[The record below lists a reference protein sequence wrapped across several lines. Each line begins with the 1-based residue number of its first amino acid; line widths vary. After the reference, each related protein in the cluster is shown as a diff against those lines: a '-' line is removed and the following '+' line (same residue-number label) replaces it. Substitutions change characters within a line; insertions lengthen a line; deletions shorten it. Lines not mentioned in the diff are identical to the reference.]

1 MENRKINQKDIENIV
16 KKVINEGSSW
26 EGIKGWFRG
35 KGYNYSK
42 YLSEINDLL
51 YGIKKKTIQDEN
63 LKQKI
68 DEITSNVS
76 KSSADDWQK
85 DDLVNLMKELSDT
98 ITKTNSKLEKLTN
111 RIKRMR

>member
-1 MENRKINQKDIENIV
+1 MENRKINQKDIEKIV

-26 EGIKGWFRG
+26 EGVKGWFRG

>member
-1 MENRKINQKDIENIV
+1 MENRKINQKDIEKIV

-51 YGIKKKTIQDEN
+51 SGIKKKTIQDEN

-68 DEITSNVS
+68 DEITSNIS